1 MKYFN
6 LKKLPKGKIA
16 VMIAPKG
23 YGIKTAKKKL
33 RLKKEV
39 GDVLGVILLYA
50 VIVIG
55 VIVLNA
61 RFEYLNQV
69 IK

>member
-6 LKKLPKGKIA
+6 LKNLPKGKIA
-16 VMIAPKG
+16 VMIAPRD
-23 YGIKTAKKKL
+23 YGRKTAKKKL

-39 GDVLGVILLYA
+39 WDVLGALLFYA
-50 VIVIG
+50 VIILG

-61 RFEYLNQV
+61 RMEYLNQV

>member
-6 LKKLPKGKIA
+6 LKNLPKGKIA

-23 YGIKTAKKKL
+23 YGMKTAKKKL
-33 RLKKEV
+33 RVKKEV
-39 GDVLGVILLYA
+39 WDVLGVLLFYA
-50 VIVIG
+50 VIILG
-55 VIVLNA
+55 VIILNA
-61 RFEYLNQV
+61 RMEYLNQV